1 MVIAVMLSKSFMK
14 ILEEYLRRIFTNF
27 FLPCATFLLKMS
39 SFKDIFQ
46 GFFRNPFSFFGD
58 WENIYMAEHFL
69 MTASACSW
77 EIM

>member
-14 ILEEYLRRIFTNF
+14 ILEEYLRRIFTTF
-27 FLPCATFLLKMS
+27 FIPCPAFLLKMS

-46 GFFRNPFSFFGD
+46 GCFRNPFSFFGD
-58 WENIYMAEHFL
+58 WENIYMAEHLL